1 MLSIENLYYNNPES
15 NTSFKVPYAK
25 INDGDAVIVDAKD
38 SVFEILADILL
49 GRLVVADLKV
59 KIDED
64 EIDLKKQ
71 SKVSELTSANFLYS
85 DLTLRENIYYFCKLL
100 NFTNVE
106 ISNKINWLLHYF
118 DIFPS
123 LDKKT
128 SICTEEERFVIHL
141 FITLVK
147 LPKILILNSLPEFSA
162 ELFSK
167 EKYVTIFHDLQTNG
181 MSFICT
187 NGWNSY
193 FKECISELKIN
204 TSCD

>member
-1 MLSIENLYYNNPES
+1 MLSIENLYYNNPEL
-15 NTSFKVPYAK
+15 NIIFKIPYAK
-25 INDGDAVIVDAKD
+25 INDGDAVIIDAKD
-38 SVFEILADILL
+38 SVFEILTDILL

-59 KIDED
+59 KFDED

-118 DIFPS
+118 DVFPS

-128 SICTEEERFVIHL
+128 FVCTEEERFIIHL

-147 LPKILILNSLPEFSA
+147 LPKILILNSLPGFSA
-162 ELFSK
+162 KLFSK

-181 MSFICT
+181 ISFICK

-193 FKECISELKIN
+193 FKEGNSELKIN